1 MALLVP
7 GLPTPGPQEQ
17 CSDFGVGL
25 GAWGLA
31 ESWTPGPAL
40 RLQVT
45 TTSRAHT
52 CSGQDGTRTPAS
64 LVLTCSTQPCPLSG
78 LRELTPH
85 GPSLT
90 CSRAHLRRRGENLSP
105 CLGPAGTTCRG
116 PRKPG
121 LTGQRWRRLPRP
133 FPPSPLML
141 GCRAAHGLRLD
152 GCLSP
157 THPRSLWL
165 LFACGD
171 GGAPGLKRPCDT
183 AGNTAGDPKSSFHK
197 CPWSSFGS
205 RWVIGFVASE
215 TQKQSARKPL
225 ALCPESTFYRIL
237 LARRSSAD
245 SVVSADPQAERFP
258 CCVFSFLPWSK
269 SLAHVVP
276 FCSEFCQAQKKIA
289 ILRCDQ
295 PSPYRS
301 LASDQES
308 L

>member
-17 CSDFGVGL
+17 CSDLGVGL

-45 TTSRAHT
+45 TRTQACALGPAHT
-52 CSGQDGTRTPAS
+52 CSGQDRTRTPAS

-90 CSRAHLRRRGENLSP
+90 CSQAHLRRRGKNLSP
-105 CLGPAGTTCRG
+105 CLGPAGTTCQG
-116 PRKPG
+116 HRKPG

-141 GCRAAHGLRLD
+141 
-152 GCLSP
+152 
-157 THPRSLWL
+157 
-165 LFACGD
+165 
-171 GGAPGLKRPCDT
+171 
-183 AGNTAGDPKSSFHK
+183 
-197 CPWSSFGS
+197 

-245 SVVSADPQAERFP
+245 SVVSPDPQAERFP
-258 CCVFSFLPWSK
+258 CCVFSFLSWSK

-276 FCSEFCQAQKKIA
+276 FCSEFCQAQKK
-289 ILRCDQ
+289 LQ
-295 PSPYRS
+295 F
-301 LASDQES
+301 
-308 L
+308 